1 MALAPSLTT
10 VTITG
15 NYVNYEGEAIQG
27 QVRFTLGDVLRNGTD
42 DQMVAPS
49 SVVVPLSAGAFSVS
63 LPATNDPDIV
73 PNPFT
78 YTVEESFAG
87 GRTYTISVPY
97 TTVGS
102 LDLADLSPTPTL
114 SENFVQAID
123 ETSFS
128 TLEDNIDT
136 LDTNVNQ
143 TTDKILASGKY
154 WYIPSTYA
162 TYTAL
167 DTAFATYTALT
178 AATYSLD
185 GTDISAFVT
194 SAQASEASASAS
206 ATTATNN
213 ATGTISPLLLIGG

>member
-10 VTITG
+10 VNITG
-15 NYVNYEGEAIQG
+15 NYVNYEGQAIQG
-27 QVRFTLGDVLRNGTD
+27 QVRFTLGEVLRNGTD

-49 SVVVPLSAGAFSVS
+49 SIVVPLNAGAFSVS
-63 LPATNDPDIV
+63 LPATNDPDVV
-73 PNPFT
+73 PNPFI

-123 ETSFS
+123 ETSFAS
-128 TLEDNIDT
+128 LEDDIDD
-136 LDTNVNQ
+136 LDIEINQ

-154 WYIPSTYA
+154 WYIGSTYA

-178 AATYSLD
+178 AGTYSLD
-185 GTDISAFVT
+185 GADISAFVT
-194 SAQASEASASAS
+194 LAEASEASALAS
-206 ATTATNN
+206 ATIATNN
-213 ATGTISPLLLIGG
+213 STGTISPLLLIGG

>member
-1 MALAPSLTT
+1 MALASSLTT

-15 NYVNYEGEAIQG
+15 NYVNYEGNPIQG

-49 SVVVPLSAGAFSVS
+49 SIVVPLSAGAFSVT

-97 TTVGS
+97 DTAGS
-102 LDLADLSPTPTL
+102 LDLADISPTPTL

-128 TLEDNIDT
+128 ALEDDIDT
-136 LDTNVNQ
+136 LDTQINQ

-178 AATYSLD
+178 SASYSLD
-185 GTDISAFVT
+185 GADISAFVT
-194 SAQASEASASAS
+194 LAEASEASAQAS

>member
-1 MALAPSLTT
+1 MALAASLTT
-10 VTITG
+10 VSISG
-15 NYVNYEGEAIQG
+15 NYVDYEGTAIQG

-49 SVVVPLSAGAFSVS
+49 SVVVALSAGAFTVT
-63 LPATNDPDIV
+63 LPATNDPDII

-78 YTVEESFAG
+78 YTVEESFPG

-97 TTVGS
+97 DSAGT

-114 SENFVQAID
+114 SETFVQLVD
-123 ETSFS
+123 ETTFS
-128 TLEDNIDT
+128 SLETLIAT
-136 LDTNVNQ
+136 LDTQINQ

-178 AATYSLD
+178 AGTYSLD
-185 GTDISAFVT
+185 GADISGFVT
-194 SAQASEASASAS
+194 LAEASEASAQAS
-206 ATTATNN
+206 ATTATNT

>member
-1 MALAPSLTT
+1 MALAPSLST
-10 VTITG
+10 VSITG
-15 NYVNYEGEAIQG
+15 NYVDYEGTAIQG

-49 SVVVPLSAGAFSVS
+49 SIVVPLSAGAFSVT

-78 YTVEESFAG
+78 YTFEESFPG

-97 TTVGS
+97 NTVGS

-123 ETSFS
+123 ETSFAS
-128 TLEDNIDT
+128 LEDDIDA
-136 LDTNVNQ
+136 LDVEINQ

-154 WYIPSTYA
+154 WYIGSSYA

-178 AATYSLD
+178 AGTYSLD
-185 GTDISAFVT
+185 GADISAFVT
-194 SAQASEASASAS
+194 LAEASEASASAS
-206 ATTATNN
+206 ATIATNN
-213 ATGTISPLLLIGG
+213 STGTISPLLLIGG

>member
-15 NYVNYEGEAIQG
+15 NYVDYEGSAIQG

-49 SVVVPLSAGAFSVS
+49 SIVVPLSAGAFSVT

-78 YTVEESFAG
+78 YTVEESFPG

-97 TTVGS
+97 NTAGS

-114 SENFVQAID
+114 SENYVQAID
-123 ETSFS
+123 ETSFAN
-128 TLEDNIDT
+128 LEDDIDA
-136 LDTNVNQ
+136 LDVEINQ

-154 WYIPSTYA
+154 WYIGSTYA

-178 AATYSLD
+178 AGTYSLD
-185 GTDISAFVT
+185 GADISAFVT
-194 SAQASEASASAS
+194 LAEASEASASAS

-213 ATGTISPLLLIGG
+213 STGTISPLLLIGG

>member
-10 VTITG
+10 VNITG
-15 NYVNYEGEAIQG
+15 NYVNYEGQAIQG
-27 QVRFTLGDVLRNGTD
+27 QVRFTLGEVLRNGTD

-49 SVVVPLSAGAFSVS
+49 SIVVPLNAGAFSVS
-63 LPATNDPDIV
+63 LPATNDPDVV
-73 PNPFT
+73 PNPFI

-97 TTVGS
+97 TTAGS

-123 ETSFS
+123 ETSFAS
-128 TLEDNIDT
+128 LEDDIDD
-136 LDTNVNQ
+136 LDIEIDQ

-154 WYIPSTYA
+154 WYIGSTYA

-178 AATYSLD
+178 AGTYSLD
-185 GTDISAFVT
+185 GADISAFV
-194 SAQASEASASAS
+194 ALAEASEASALAS
-206 ATTATNN
+206 ATIATNN
-213 ATGTISPLLLIGG
+213 STGTISPLLLIGG

>member
-10 VTITG
+10 VQITG
-15 NYVNYEGEAIQG
+15 NYVDFEGKAMQG

-49 SVVVPLSAGAFSVS
+49 SVVVALSAGAFSVT
-63 LPATNDPDIV
+63 LPATNDPDVV
-73 PNPFT
+73 PVNFV
-78 YTVEESFAG
+78 YTVEESFPG

-97 TTVGS
+97 DTVGS

-114 SENFVQAID
+114 SDTFTQAID
-123 ETSFS
+123 QTSWS
-128 TLEDNIDT
+128 ALEDDIDA
-136 LDTNVNQ
+136 LDVEINQ
-143 TTDKILASGKY
+143 TPDQILASGKY
-154 WYIPSTYA
+154 WYIGSSYA

-178 AATYSLD
+178 AGTYSLD
-185 GTDISAFVT
+185 GDDISAFVT
-194 SAQASEASASAS
+194 SAEAYEASAQAS
-206 ATTATNN
+206 ATTATNT

>member
-1 MALAPSLTT
+1 MALAPSLST
-10 VTITG
+10 VNITG
-15 NYVNYEGEAIQG
+15 NYVDYEGTAIQG

-49 SVVVPLSAGAFSVS
+49 SIVVPLSAGAFSVT

-78 YTVEESFAG
+78 YTVEESFPG

-97 TTVGS
+97 NTVGS

-123 ETSFS
+123 ETSFAS
-128 TLEDNIDT
+128 LEDDIDA
-136 LDTNVNQ
+136 LDVEINQ

-154 WYIPSTYA
+154 WYIGSSFA

-178 AATYSLD
+178 AGTYSLD
-185 GTDISAFVT
+185 GADISTFVT
-194 SAQASEASASAS
+194 LAEASEASASAS
-206 ATTATNN
+206 ATIATNN
-213 ATGTISPLLLIGG
+213 STGTISPLLLIGG

>member
-1 MALAPSLTT
+1 MALASSLTT
-10 VTITG
+10 VQITG
-15 NYVNYEGEAIQG
+15 NYVDFEGNPIQG
-27 QVRFTLGDVLRNGTD
+27 QIRFTLGDVLRNGTD

-49 SVVVPLSAGAFSVS
+49 SIVVALSSGAFSVT
-63 LPATNDPDIV
+63 LPATNDPDVV
-73 PNPFT
+73 PVNFT
-78 YTVEESFAG
+78 YTVEESFPG
-87 GRTYTISVPY
+87 GRNYTISVPY
-97 TTVGS
+97 DTVGS

-123 ETSFS
+123 QTTWSA
-128 TLEDNIDT
+128 LEDDIDA
-136 LDTNVNQ
+136 LDVEINQ
-143 TTDKILASGKY
+143 TTDKILATGKY
-154 WYIPSTYA
+154 WYIGASYA

-185 GTDISAFVT
+185 GDDIASFVT
-194 SAQASEASASAS
+194 SAEAYETAAQAS

>member
-10 VTITG
+10 VTVNG
-15 NYVNYEGEAIQG
+15 NYVDFEGNAIQG

-49 SVVVPLSAGAFSVS
+49 SIVVPLSAGAFSVT
-63 LPATNDPDIV
+63 LPATNDPDVV
-73 PNPFT
+73 PNPFV
-78 YTVEESFAG
+78 YTVEESFPG
-87 GRTYTISVPY
+87 GRSYTISVPY

-102 LDLADLSPTPTL
+102 LDLADLSPTPTI
-114 SENFVQAID
+114 SDSYTQAID
-123 ETSFS
+123 QTSWS
-128 TLEDNIDT
+128 ALEDDIDA
-136 LDTNVNQ
+136 LDVEINQ

-154 WYIPSTYA
+154 WYIGSSYA

-185 GTDISAFVT
+185 GDDISAFVSSAQSYET
-194 SAQASEASASAS
+194 QAQAS
-206 ATTATNN
+206 ATLATNN
-213 ATGTISPLLLIGG
+213 ATATISPLLLIGG

>member
-1 MALAPSLTT
+1 MALAPSLST
-10 VTITG
+10 VNITG
-15 NYVNYEGEAIQG
+15 NYVDYEGTAIQG

-49 SVVVPLSAGAFSVS
+49 SIVVPLSAGAFSVT

-78 YTVEESFAG
+78 YTVEESFPG

-97 TTVGS
+97 NTTGS

-123 ETSFS
+123 ETSFAS
-128 TLEDNIDT
+128 LEDDIDA
-136 LDTNVNQ
+136 LDVEINQ

-154 WYIPSTYA
+154 WYIGSSFA

-178 AATYSLD
+178 AGTYSLD
-185 GTDISAFVT
+185 GADISTFVT
-194 SAQASEASASAS
+194 LAEASEASASAS
-206 ATTATNN
+206 ATIATNN
-213 ATGTISPLLLIGG
+213 STGTISPLLLIGG

>member
-1 MALAPSLTT
+1 MALASSLTT

-15 NYVNYEGEAIQG
+15 NYVDYEGSAIQG

-49 SVVVPLSAGAFSVS
+49 SIVVPLSAGAFSVTI
-63 LPATNDPDIV
+63 PATNDPDIV

-78 YTVEESFAG
+78 YTVEESFPG

-97 TTVGS
+97 DTAGS

-123 ETSFS
+123 DTSFTS
-128 TLEDNIDT
+128 LEDDIDA
-136 LDTNVNQ
+136 LDVEINQ

-154 WYIPSTYA
+154 WYIGSTYA

-178 AATYSLD
+178 AGTYSLD
-185 GTDISAFVT
+185 GADISAFVT
-194 SAQASEASASAS
+194 LAEASEASASAS

-213 ATGTISPLLLIGG
+213 STGTISPLLLIGG

>member
-1 MALAPSLTT
+1 MPLAPSLTT

-15 NYVNYEGEAIQG
+15 NYVNFEGAAIQG
-27 QVRFTLGDVLRNGTD
+27 QIRFTLGDVLRNGTD

-49 SVVVPLSAGAFSVS
+49 SIVVPLSSGAFSVT
-63 LPATNDPDIV
+63 LPATNDPDII

-78 YTVEESFAG
+78 YTVEESFSG

-97 TTVGS
+97 TTAGS
-102 LDLADLSPTPTL
+102 LDLADLSPSPTL
-114 SENFVQAID
+114 DENFVQAID
-123 ETSFS
+123 ETSFAS
-128 TLEDNIDT
+128 LETNIT
-136 LDTNVNQ
+136 ALDVLINQ

-185 GTDISAFVT
+185 GADISSFVT
-194 SAQASEASASAS
+194 LAQASASSASAS
-206 ATTATNN
+206 ATTATNT
-213 ATGTISPLLLIGG
+213 ATGTLSPLLLIGG

>member
-15 NYVNYEGEAIQG
+15 NYVDYEGTAIQG

-49 SVVVPLSAGAFSVS
+49 SIVVPLSAGAFSVT

-78 YTVEESFAG
+78 YTVEESFPG

-97 TTVGS
+97 NTVGS

-123 ETSFS
+123 ETSFAS
-128 TLEDNIDT
+128 LEDDIDA
-136 LDTNVNQ
+136 LDVEINQ

-154 WYIPSTYA
+154 WYIGSTYA

-178 AATYSLD
+178 AGTYSLD
-185 GTDISAFVT
+185 GADISAFVT
-194 SAQASEASASAS
+194 LAEASEASASAS

-213 ATGTISPLLLIGG
+213 STGTISPLLLIGG